1 MSKNCPYNRKIK
13 MPVYEYKCLEDDTHP
28 LMSIS
33 RSISE
38 DDPGYK
44 CVKCDSEM
52 TRHFTPF
59 GIQFKGQGFYKTDN
73 PK

>member
-1 MSKNCPYNRKIK
+1 
-13 MPVYEYKCLEDDTHP
+13 MPVYEYKCTEDESHAVLSVT
-28 LMSIS
+28 

-38 DDPGYK
+38 NDPGYV
-44 CVKCDSEM
+44 CEECESVM

-59 GIQFKGQGFYKTDN
+59 GIQFKGKGFYKTDN

>member
-1 MSKNCPYNRKIK
+1 MSVN
-13 MPVYEYKCLEDDTHP
+13 
-28 LMSIS
+28 

-38 DDPGYK
+38 DDPGYT
-44 CVKCDSEM
+44 CVECEADM

-59 GIQFKGQGFYKTDN
+59 GIQFKGNGFYKTDN